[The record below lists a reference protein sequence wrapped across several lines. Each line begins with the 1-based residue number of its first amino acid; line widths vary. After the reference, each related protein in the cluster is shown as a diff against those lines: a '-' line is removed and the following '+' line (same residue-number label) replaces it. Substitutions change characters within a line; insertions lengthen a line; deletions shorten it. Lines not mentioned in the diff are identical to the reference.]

1 MMAAQRDTCM
11 TFPRLAF
18 LAPHV
23 VAAILLPILAWATP
37 SQHKL
42 LVTFVYDFHLQRPC
56 KNDKDTGNCVKRFI
70 IYDITNPKA
79 PLKLFSI
86 AVDPKAKRMEYKV
99 KVESN
104 LLQLNDGMRIF
115 AATAQWENG
124 AESDP
129 KACAATV
136 TVKPQQ
142 VKLDLKMG
150 RHSGK

>member
-1 MMAAQRDTCM
+1 MS
-11 TFPRLAF
+11 FSRLAF
-18 LAPHV
+18 LAPCA
-23 VAAILLPILAWATP
+23 VATILLPMLAWATP
-37 SQHKL
+37 SQHKVQ
-42 LVTFVYDFHLQRPC
+42 VTFVYDFHLQRPC
-56 KNDKDTGNCVKRFI
+56 KNDKDTGTCVKRFV
-70 IYDITNPKA
+70 IYDITNLKA
-79 PLKLFSI
+79 PVKLFSI

-136 TVKPQQ
+136 AVKPQQ
-142 VKLDLKMG
+142 ARVDVQML
-150 RHSGK
+150 RESGQ